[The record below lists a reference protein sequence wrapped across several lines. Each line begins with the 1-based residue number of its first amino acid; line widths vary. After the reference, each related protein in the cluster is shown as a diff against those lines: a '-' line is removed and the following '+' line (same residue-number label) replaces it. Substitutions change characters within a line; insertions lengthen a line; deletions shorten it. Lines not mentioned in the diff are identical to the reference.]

1 MEEEKELG
9 GFFELLKRFM
19 ILNKKS
25 VPYFI
30 IAILLLLVEK
40 ILLTSNDYMVGIM
53 IDSISENKIDIFIQ
67 FILIICII
75 QLFKLVISYQVNYR
89 VNKVSEVCIRRMR
102 LYTYDHITKAKMS
115 WLDAAHQGDVLSR
128 INGDLNKMVDV
139 VNQFLTWQMSQI
151 LTLIISVITCFF
163 LNWKLSLVTFI
174 VIPVL
179 AFVQFLLA
187 RPVAMLGEKRATAD
201 GKANA
206 MFMDLIGGLTIS
218 KAFGLEETMSKKY
231 KGRLDESVKANVKSF
246 SLEFLILPINMIL
259 LLLPRVIEM
268 AVGGYLVLHHDMSLG
283 ALISFIFIA
292 DSALEPIGSLPWM
305 IRDMY
310 ESAGIVSRIFEVWD
324 VETESEGGDKVEKE
338 NDIPVEFHHV
348 TFGYNEDNEI
358 LHGIDFSVKKGEK
371 VALVGTSG
379 GGKSTILNLLAGF
392 FEKGSGEIKVFGN
405 DVSDWKR
412 ACLRKHMSYVGQDAF
427 LFPGSIYENVSYGN
441 QNATEE
447 DIKRVIDMV
456 GLSNLNIHEQLGER
470 GVKLSGGQRQRV
482 CIARALLKNA
492 SIVLL
497 DEPTSALDTESEY
510 YVNQAIEQL
519 TKGKTSITIAHR
531 LSSIRNV
538 DRILCLDQG
547 VIAEEGTH
555 EQLMSKCGVYKSLY
569 EMQEKEVTFHE

>member
-1 MEEEKELG
+1 ME
-9 GFFELLKRFM
+9 GFFALIKRFI

-25 VPYFI
+25 IPYFI
-30 IAILLLLVEK
+30 IAILLLLAEK
-40 ILLTSNDYMVGIM
+40 VLLTSNDYMVGRM
-53 IDSISENKIDIFIQ
+53 IDSISNKKLEIFFQ

-75 QLFKLVISYQVNYR
+75 QLFKLAISYQVNYQ

-102 LYTYDHITKAKMS
+102 LYTYNHITKAKMS
-115 WLDAAHQGDVLSR
+115 WLDVAHQGDVLSR
-128 INGDLNKMVDV
+128 INGDLNKMLDV

-151 LTLIISVITCFF
+151 LALIISVITCFF
-163 LNWKLSLVTFI
+163 LNWKLALVTFL

-179 AFVQFLLA
+179 AFIQFLLA
-187 RPVAMLGEKRATAD
+187 RPVAMLGERRATAD

-218 KAFGLEETMSKKY
+218 KAFGLEEIMSKKY
-231 KGRLDESVKANVKSF
+231 EEKLEESVNANVKSF
-246 SLEFLILPINMIL
+246 SLEFLMLPIHMIMHF
-259 LLLPRVIEM
+259 LPRVIEM
-268 AVGGYLVLHHDMSLG
+268 AVGGYLVLHHDMTLG
-283 ALISFIFIA
+283 ALISFVFIA
-292 DSALEPIGSLPWM
+292 NSALEPISSLPWM

-310 ESAGIVSRIFEVWD
+310 ESAGIVTRIFEVWD

-338 NDIPVEFHHV
+338 NDIPVEFHQV

-358 LHGIDFSVKKGEK
+358 LHGIEFSVKKGEK

-379 GGKSTILNLLAGF
+379 GGKSTIVNLLAGF
-392 FEKGSGEIKVFGN
+392 FEKTSGEIRIFGN
-405 DVSDWKR
+405 EVSDWKM
-412 ACLRKHMSYVGQDAF
+412 ASLRKHISYVGQEAF

-441 QNATEE
+441 QKATEE
-447 DIKRVIDMV
+447 DIKRVIEMV
-456 GLSNLNIHEQLGER
+456 GLSDFDIHEQLGER

-519 TKGKTSITIAHR
+519 TKDKTSITIAHR
-531 LSSIRNV
+531 LSSLRNV
-538 DRILCLDQG
+538 NHILCLNQG

-555 EQLMSKCGVYKSLY
+555 EQLMSKRGVYKALY
-569 EMQEKEVTFHE
+569 EMQEKEVVFHE